1 MTPSDTYEGL
11 RLFSKSLL
19 QKCMKKERYH
29 ESSLVFLTMTCA
41 SLEFWS
47 SYFKSWPSNQRGT
60 GWSGSIMTPHDK
72 HIHPRESNF
81 PTPGLTCGQMLT
93 SFGWSPRVELPKSDG
108 CVMVYCR
115 VSPRTLVWSWKFQDF
130 IGSFEASTGCPE
142 RWPAL
147 DKHGDLF
154 GSDSETGVARHHPL
168 TCLYPLQSW
177 AMQTSYGK
185 SDFAVAFKLWIIWLS
200 HSLLVNSDLIWSG
213 RGRPHIVGRPKS
225 DPNRL
230 F

>member
-11 RLFSKSLL
+11 RFDFPSPCYKNAW
-19 QKCMKKERYH
+19 KKERNQ
-29 ESSLVFLTMTCA
+29 ESSLVFLTMTRI
-41 SLEFWS
+41 SLVFWS

-81 PTPGLTCGQMLT
+81 PTPGLTCAQM
-93 SFGWSPRVELPKSDG
+93 WM
-108 CVMVYCR
+108 MVYCR

-147 DKHGDLF
+147 DKRGDR
-154 GSDSETGVARHHPL
+154 SDSETGVAHHCPL
-168 TCLYPLQSW
+168 TCLNLLELCC
-177 AMQTSYGK
+177 AN
-185 SDFAVAFKLWIIWLS
+185 VLWQIWFCRSFQALNY
-200 HSLLVNSDLIWSG
+200 LVE
-213 RGRPHIVGRPKS
+213 P
-225 DPNRL
+225 
-230 F
+230 